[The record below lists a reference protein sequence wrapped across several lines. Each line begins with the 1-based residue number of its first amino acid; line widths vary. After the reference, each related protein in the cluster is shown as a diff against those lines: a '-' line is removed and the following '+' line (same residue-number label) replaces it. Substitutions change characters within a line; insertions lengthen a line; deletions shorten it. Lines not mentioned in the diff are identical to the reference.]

1 MGSYLYQLLRAKQNH
16 HQTLA
21 AELIKGDAGKGTI
34 WGVFSGL
41 FGIASN
47 ELILV
52 SYSDDDEVSPEIN
65 PHAVRHEVW
74 RPTVRPVA
82 FNPCNQPGLY
92 VFRRF
97 HVAAQDVAEVV
108 QLSSQAWESFV
119 DAERYQ
125 TQPLGLFCP
134 TADEHGV
141 VKMMLVTWYDGFS
154 SWQLSRA
161 PAADARENFA
171 RRHALTQTTYA
182 VATQPV
188 ADFLPPQP
196 GG

>member
-1 MGSYLYQLLRAKQNH
+1 MGSYLYQRLRAKQNH
-16 HQTLA
+16 HQSLV
-21 AELIKGDAGKGTI
+21 AEVIQGDAGKGKI

-41 FGIASN
+41 FGLASN

-52 SYSDDDEVSPEIN
+52 SYTDDELVSPQAH
-65 PHAVRHEVW
+65 PLAVSHEVW

-82 FNPCNQPGLY
+82 FSPCNQSGLY

-134 TADEHGV
+134 PADEQGV

-161 PAADARENFA
+161 PAPDARENFA

-182 VATQPV
+182 VATQLVP
-188 ADFLPPQP
+188 DFLPPQP
-196 GG
+196 GE

>member
-1 MGSYLYQLLRAKQNH
+1 MGSYLYQRLSAKQNH
-16 HQTLA
+16 HQSLA
-21 AELIKGDAGKGTI
+21 AEVIREDADKGKL

-41 FGIASN
+41 FGLASN
-47 ELILV
+47 ELIVV
-52 SYSDDDEVSPEIN
+52 SYSDDDVPPEIN
-65 PHAVRHEVW
+65 PHAVKHEVW
-74 RPTVRPVA
+74 QPTVRPVA
-82 FNPCNQPGLY
+82 FNPCNQAGLY

-134 TADEHGV
+134 PADERGV

-182 VATQPV
+182 VATQLV